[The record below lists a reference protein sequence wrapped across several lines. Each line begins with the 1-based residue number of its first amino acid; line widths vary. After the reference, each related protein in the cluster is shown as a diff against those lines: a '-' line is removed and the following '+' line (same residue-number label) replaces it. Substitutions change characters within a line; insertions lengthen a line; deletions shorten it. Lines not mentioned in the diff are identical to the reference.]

1 MPGDNGNAGRPM
13 DRDTIIQ
20 RLREHEPELK
30 AAGVVH
36 LHLFGSIVRGDAR
49 PDSDVDLA
57 AQFDRAKTRS
67 LFDVVRIQNKLTDI
81 LGIPADLADA
91 ERLKDY
97 VRVQFEREAELV
109 F

>member
-1 MPGDNGNAGRPM
+1 MN
-13 DRDTIIQ
+13 RDTIIQ

-30 AAGVVH
+30 AAGVVHLH